1 MIFRDLEQKIVQDLN
16 ESGMSIDAVYFI
28 MKSIM
33 AEIEQRYFEFCR
45 QEDAT
50 KHNVEMLKK
59 MEKDDSG
66 IGYLNEESNSNTEE
80 AAAANINE
88 EGAK

>member
-16 ESGMSIDAVYFI
+16 NSGMSIDAIYFI

-33 AEIEQRYFEFCR
+33 QEIEQRYFDFCR
-45 QEDAT
+45 KEDIERA
-50 KHNVEMLKK
+50 EMAKK
-59 MEKDDSG
+59 ELRSDN
-66 IGYLNEESNSNTEE
+66 INEESSSE
-80 AAAANINE
+80 AEKEVAANNE

>member
-1 MIFRDLEQKIVQDLN
+1 MIFRDLEQKIIQDLN
-16 ESGMSIDAVYFI
+16 TSGMSIDAIYFI

-45 QEDAT
+45 QEDIERAEAAQ
-50 KHNVEMLKK
+50 KELKS
-59 MEKDDSG
+59 DQT
-66 IGYLNEESNSNTEE
+66 NEESSSEAEE
-80 AAAANINE
+80 AVAANINE

>member
-16 ESGMSIDAVYFI
+16 TSGMSIDAIYFI

-45 QEDAT
+45 QEDIERA
-50 KHNVEMLKK
+50 EMAKK
-59 MEKDDSG
+59 ELESDNT
-66 IGYLNEESNSNTEE
+66 NEDSNSE
-80 AAAANINE
+80 ARKSAVANIE
-88 EGAK
+88 E

>member
-16 ESGMSIDAVYFI
+16 TSGMSIDAIYFI

-45 QEDAT
+45 QEDIERA
-50 KHNVEMLKK
+50 EMVKK
-59 MEKDDSG
+59 ELGSDNA
-66 IGYLNEESNSNTEE
+66 NEESNSEAEE
-80 AAAANINE
+80 AVAANINE
-88 EGAK
+88 EGTK

>member
-16 ESGMSIDAVYFI
+16 TSGMSIDAIYFI

-45 QEDAT
+45 QEDIERAEAAQ
-50 KHNVEMLKK
+50 KELKS
-59 MEKDDSG
+59 DQT
-66 IGYLNEESNSNTEE
+66 NEESSSE
-80 AAAANINE
+80 AEGPTAANINE
-88 EGAK
+88 EGTK

>member
-16 ESGMSIDAVYFI
+16 TSGMSIDAIYFI

-45 QEDAT
+45 QEDAEAAQKALELDQT
-50 KHNVEMLKK
+50 
-59 MEKDDSG
+59 
-66 IGYLNEESNSNTEE
+66 NEEST
-80 AAAANINE
+80 AANINE

>member
-16 ESGMSIDAVYFI
+16 SSGMSIDAIYFI

-45 QEDAT
+45 QEDIERA
-50 KHNVEMLKK
+50 EMAKK
-59 MEKDDSG
+59 ELESDQ
-66 IGYLNEESNSNTEE
+66 INEESSSEIEE
-80 AAAANINE
+80 PTAANNNE
-88 EGAK
+88 EGAN

>member
-1 MIFRDLEQKIVQDLN
+1 
-16 ESGMSIDAVYFI
+16 MSIDAIYFI

-45 QEDAT
+45 QEDIERA
-50 KHNVEMLKK
+50 EMAKK
-59 MEKDDSG
+59 ELDSDDTNEK
-66 IGYLNEESNSNTEE
+66 SNSETEE

-88 EGAK
+88 EGTN

>member
-16 ESGMSIDAVYFI
+16 TSGMSIDAIYFI

-45 QEDAT
+45 QEDIERAE
-50 KHNVEMLKK
+50 VAKK
-59 MEKDDSG
+59 ELDSDNT
-66 IGYLNEESNSNTEE
+66 NEESSSETEE
-80 AAAANINE
+80 ATAANINE
-88 EGAK
+88 EGTK

>member
-16 ESGMSIDAVYFI
+16 TSGMSIDAIYFI

-45 QEDAT
+45 QEDIERAEVAQRELESNQT
-50 KHNVEMLKK
+50 
-59 MEKDDSG
+59 
-66 IGYLNEESNSNTEE
+66 NEESSSEAEE

-88 EGAK
+88 EGTK

>member
-16 ESGMSIDAVYFI
+16 TSGMSIDAIYFI

-45 QEDAT
+45 QEDIERA
-50 KHNVEMLKK
+50 EMAKK
-59 MEKDDSG
+59 ELEPDQ
-66 IGYLNEESNSNTEE
+66 INEESSSEAEE
-80 AAAANINE
+80 PIAANINE
-88 EGAK
+88 KGTK